1 MRVLHLAILLSC
13 ALPSA
18 AFAAAPK
25 QLYGKSITVSW
36 LETRSQR
43 DSQAGPTFKPVGIPF
58 SNIFYISSAGRVFM
72 RTSARSPGGAGS
84 NDKVGA
90 SGSNAE
96 GGAREVTFSG
106 NRIVSTTASQGG
118 AGRQVSITFDP
129 SLSSC
134 TAQVITGMPPG
145 KKSVVVKSI
154 TTGNTVEFESVSAGP
169 ASCSIA
175 SGNPF

>member
-1 MRVLHLAILLSC
+1 MRVMPTTLLASFVLM
-13 ALPSA
+13 SA
-18 AFAAAPK
+18 AHAAAP
-25 QLYGKSITVSW
+25 QALYGKSVTVSW
-36 LETRSQR
+36 TETRSQR

-58 SNIFYISSAGRVFM
+58 TNTFYISSAGRVFV

-90 SGSNAE
+90 SGRGAE
-96 GGAREVTFSG
+96 GSREVTFSG
-106 NRIVSTTASQGG
+106 NRIVSSTAFQG
-118 AGRQVSITFDP
+118 AGRQVSISFDP